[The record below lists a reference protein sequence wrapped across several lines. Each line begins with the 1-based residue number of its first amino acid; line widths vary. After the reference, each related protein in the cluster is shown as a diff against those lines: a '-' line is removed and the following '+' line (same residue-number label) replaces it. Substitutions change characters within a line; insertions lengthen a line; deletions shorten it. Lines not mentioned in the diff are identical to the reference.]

1 MVRMSTMKRTFE
13 DNRRKQIDL
22 MRAEAETLPE
32 GNKRALL
39 LMKANALENA
49 AGVSEAFLTARTF
62 ID

>member
-1 MVRMSTMKRTFE
+1 MSKMKRTFE

-49 AGVSEAFLTARTF
+49 ARVSEAFLTARTF

>member
-1 MVRMSTMKRTFE
+1 MVRLSKMKRTFE

-49 AGVSEAFLTARTF
+49 ARVSEAFKNAKHLT
-62 ID
+62 D